1 MRLREIKV
9 RTRVRITPTVTR
21 HAAKSWRGY
30 LVIATP
36 TFTKQACACVYQ
48 DQNQLSEIDNHQ
60 STIENQIS
68 AI

>member
-1 MRLREIKV
+1 MR
-9 RTRVRITPTVTR
+9 TTTTVTG
-21 HAAKSWRGY
+21 HAAKSGRGY

-36 TFTKQACACVYQ
+36 TFTTQACACAYQ
-48 DQNQLSEIDNHQ
+48 DQNQQSEIDNHQ